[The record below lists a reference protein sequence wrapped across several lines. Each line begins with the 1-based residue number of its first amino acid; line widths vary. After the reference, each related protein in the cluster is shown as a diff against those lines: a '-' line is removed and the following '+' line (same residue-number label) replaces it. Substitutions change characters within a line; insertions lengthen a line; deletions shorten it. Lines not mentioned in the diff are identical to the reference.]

1 MATTREEQ
9 RKRHGQIVA
18 LLEDKMS
25 PEDVAKTLGIS
36 TSSVYYAYRQ
46 IRGKRR
52 GRHDKTPEKVVGGQ
66 NVHSGVVTILV
77 EDGRDST
84 ECKNPCTADRIYS
97 TEELAFLQAV
107 ENYKKET
114 RKRFL
119 THCEYLAIFKKLGYK
134 IAS

>member
-18 LLEDKMS
+18 LLESGKT
-25 PEDVAKTLGIS
+25 PEYVATELSIS
-36 TSSVYYAYRQ
+36 TSSVYYAWRQ
-46 IRGKRR
+46 LRGKLR
-52 GRHDKTPEKVVGGQ
+52 GRHDMTADKVVGGQ